1 MENKPIDLTEFNKL
15 EEMLKNAGIEY
26 EREDN
31 VNGTPDFKWEFHQ
44 LRCPEMTMPGEK
56 WLWDVI
62 CNTGSYGY
70 QSGLLELWGRNI
82 SEPEGWLRAE
92 ECFEKIKEIL
102 KDYER
107 SREEKKS

>member
-1 MENKPIDLTEFNKL
+1 MDYKPIDLTELDRL
-15 EEMLKNAGIEY
+15 ETMLRDAGIEY
-26 EREDN
+26 EREDSS
-31 VNGTPDFKWEFHQ
+31 NGRTGFLWEFHQ
-44 LRCPEMTMPGEK
+44 LRHPAPYGEK

-82 SEPEGWLRAE
+82 SQPEGWLRAE

-107 SREEKKS
+107 SGKEKKS